1 MAVNNSAPI
10 ERCHESRILVIPKN
24 GIRLETSPGDPYIF
38 AKDWWVSRGVHKNPL
53 DHTRKNLGVSYFRVN
68 V

>member
-1 MAVNNSAPI
+1 MNINVPPIVNGRRTFVFFFLSIDCVMAVNNSAPI

-38 AKDWWVSRGVHKNPL
+38 AKD
-53 DHTRKNLGVSYFRVN
+53 
-68 V
+68 